1 MADRPIRTLN
11 TAARRP
17 FGAGP
22 RASHGNLMANY
33 LLDIFGQVERNGL
46 PRDAALD
53 LLRHYRRSGC
63 VDDTGAVRWLHA
75 PADAAR
81 RANGGAR
88 ALLYCALTGREFF
101 LADHRVD
108 GVRVLPAA
116 AYFEFVRAALRH
128 AGFASAEG
136 FALTHVSLERPLA
149 IDGDGD
155 DADRLLVVELL
166 ADARGRIGFTIASTG
181 RALAEVAP
189 CLDASPRAVLA
200 ADADLSVHC
209 TGVYLPDPMRGV
221 DADTEIETEA
231 ETEANAPDARSG
243 APVYD
248 ADACY
253 RFMAARGFEYGARQR
268 ALRRIVLHG
277 PHRLHADLALPA
289 PLAASLPTMS
299 LHPSLLDGAL
309 QAAAGFYLAD
319 PGAAEPGLPFAVDEI
334 AVWRACEPRMRARVT
349 RHATDAGAT
358 TRLDVAL
365 YGTDGRLCVALKGL
379 TSRTRRARASRDD
392 ALLLARPEWR
402 DEPLTADARAARQP
416 ARHRIL
422 LVGDLGR
429 VGEGIAPGEA
439 GAADALA
446 AALQARWPAG
456 SARPEII
463 RVECGPA
470 PECDDPIEASLR
482 MKHCLQ
488 DCFATPLRS
497 SERLLVAIDD
507 ASPLVRSAHAM
518 LKCVAAEYPECE
530 TRCVAWASRAGVGE
544 IADALVDEA
553 LARDSADYVRY
564 AARREAKRWAPLA
577 ADALAP
583 AHGWR
588 DGGRYLI
595 SGGTGHLG
603 LAFAHD
609 IATSVASPRLF
620 LLGRGDSDALDARQQ
635 ARLREIADAGAHV
648 TRYRVDV
655 TDADALADVVAHI
668 EREHGPLHGVLHAAG
683 VAEDGLLVNK
693 TDETWRHVMRP
704 KVLGAANLDR
714 VTRHM
719 PLDCFVLFSSGS
731 AVFGNV
737 GQSDYAAANAYLAA
751 YAERRHV
758 EVESGRARGRS
769 LCIHWPLWDGGMA
782 AAMADAER
790 LHRATGM
797 RPMDAALGVEA
808 LHRALAAPCVELVAA
823 AGDRRRLERSLTGAA
838 DAELAEAGSANA
850 GVAPAPERSRADVAA
865 LRGAAARL
873 LQRIVAG
880 ELKLPPEQLRTDQPL
895 DQYGIDSVDMMKATR
910 ELEKTFGILPKT
922 LFFQYPSID
931 ELAVHFAERHFAV
944 LAAMAAPGAASRTAP
959 TAAPRAVDG
968 LIETPAKAPAEA
980 PIARRAFD
988 ATAPGDAARSDIA
1001 IIGLSGRYPRSADV
1015 AEFWDNLAGGIDA
1028 VREIP
1033 AERWDWR
1040 AFHRDGDGH
1049 RPGAHASRWGGFIDG
1064 VDEFDPLF
1072 FNISP
1077 SEAEIMDPQERL
1089 FLQHAWAALEDAGYS
1104 RGRLARERREREAAG
1119 VGTGAGETGVYVGVM
1134 YSEYIQCANNDPE
1147 RLVGSSYASIANRV
1161 SYALDL
1167 RGPSLAIDTMCSSSL
1182 TCLHLACGELAS
1194 GGIGMALVGGV
1205 NLNLHPNK
1213 YHLLSR
1219 GRFVSPRGR
1228 CHSFGADGD
1237 GYVPS
1242 EGVGVVCVKRLA
1254 DAQRDGDPIYAV
1266 IRGSAINHGGKSQ
1279 GYSVPQPQ
1287 RQQDV
1292 IRQALKQAQVDA
1304 RAISYVEAHG
1314 TGTSLGDPIEIAG
1327 LAGAFSRDTAD
1338 TQFCAIGSV
1347 KSNVGHCEAAAGMAA
1362 LTKVI
1367 GQMRAGELFPSLH
1380 AQRLN
1385 PHIDFAASPFAVVR
1399 ERRPWAGVAGRR
1411 IAAVSSFGAGGS
1423 NAHFVLQDYARPGD
1437 HAIDDEGSG
1446 ACLVPLS
1453 ARTPEQLAQQA
1464 GALARYLAD
1473 CARAPGGAR
1482 PWHRP
1487 PAGLASIAYTLQTGR
1502 EPWEVRVA
1510 FIATSRDE
1518 LLALLNGYLDG
1529 RPDPRRVFS
1538 GTRASGSRL
1547 LPLFGAD
1554 EDSHALVENW
1564 FAKGKHAELLTVWAE
1579 GVDLDW
1585 ERLYDGVGRRR
1596 PRRVNLPT
1604 YPFARER
1611 YWLPVP
1617 DVDAPHAAPERSAG
1631 ADVALAP
1638 SLGYRVPDWERLPA
1652 AAASDAP
1659 ARMAASEPD
1668 VLLCGWDADAAQRL
1682 AACWPA
1688 DRGCIVGAAAHANT
1702 EAVDD
1707 AFVELALAA
1716 FANLQGRIAAAS
1728 GSAVRVQ
1735 LLVPP
1740 GERGELLSALE
1751 AMLLSLAFEYPDF
1764 SGQLVQCGEVT
1775 SDAAARAMREQAE
1788 LAARHPHA
1796 TLLRFHDGE
1805 LSRRVWRETDA
1816 REPAGLPWR
1825 EGGVYLITGGGGAL
1839 GIVLA
1844 RHLAR
1849 EMPSATLVLVGRRA
1863 ASELAGT
1870 PAGESLDTL
1879 RAQGVAVEYR
1889 AADITDRAACEQLVA
1904 DVARMHGA
1912 LHGVFHAAGVT
1923 RDGAASRKT
1932 AQTFGEVLAPK
1943 VAGTVNLDRATR
1955 HLPLDFFVLY
1965 SSLSGAMGNAG
1976 QSDYATANA
1985 FLDRYAARRE
1995 ARAAAGA
2002 CRGRTISIGW
2012 PWWDGDGMAPDGHAA
2027 RLLREAGM
2035 LPLGADDGMRALKCA
2050 LAHAGAHLLVVHG
2063 DAARMRAAAQA
2074 GEASAG
2080 PAGLGTSPAARDGAT
2095 LDARVTDRLRELLG
2109 RLCKLSPQRI
2119 DPRAQFENYGV
2130 DSVRVIHLQQALGK
2144 HYPGIGSALLYEHTT
2159 LASLAAHLVAQHPA
2173 QSRAWACQPEHA
2185 DAAAAPL
2192 VEPPRATG
2200 DDSAGRAASAARV
2213 ICDDAARASANPGDE
2228 DLIAIIGIAGRYP
2241 KAANLAEYW
2250 RNLAGGV
2257 DCIDEIPAERW
2268 SLDGFYVASKEE
2280 ASRTGRSYSKWGG
2293 FIDGFADFDPQF
2305 FSIAPRDAWLM
2316 DPQER
2321 LFLQCAWEALEDAG
2335 YSREALVERHRARAG
2350 VFVGATKTGFELYGP
2365 QFWRQN
2371 KAFLPRTSFGSIA
2384 NRVSYCLDLTG
2395 PSLAI
2400 DTMCSSSLVAIH
2412 EACERLRR
2420 GDCDIAIAGG
2430 VNLYL
2435 HPANYVALCSGHM
2448 LSPEGRCRSF
2458 GADADGFV
2466 PGEGVGAVILKPL
2479 ALARRDGDAIHAV
2492 IRASGINHS
2501 GKTHGYM
2508 VPSPASQQ
2516 ALIRLTL
2523 ARAGC
2528 DAASI
2533 GYLEAH
2539 GTGTALGDPIEFRG
2553 LVRAFGERGAGVQCA
2568 LGSVKSN
2575 IGHLEA
2581 AAGIAALT
2589 KVVLQLRHRKL
2600 VPTLHAGELNP
2611 EIALD
2616 GSGFVMCD
2624 VLRDWTPQPGPDA
2637 PLRAGISSF
2646 GAGGVNAHLIVEQYR
2661 DAEAR
2666 ADADEGAAPAVF
2678 VLSARNADR
2687 LDAYLDRMIAFL
2699 ADGGG
2704 PLTVLCRELQTGRSA
2719 MAERC
2724 AVVCRSTA
2732 ELLDVLRAHRRG
2744 EPLEGFHRGR
2754 VVDADVAADADAV
2767 APADLDAR
2775 ARAWVRGA
2783 DIDWRA
2789 GQAPLRARPA
2799 RAIAMPTYPFK
2810 PQRFW
2815 LDTLAPALALD
2826 VAAGD
2831 AIARAADAATGG
2843 PRASSAGAIRLPA
2856 PRRFIAPGGMLSGA
2870 RVTLMSPVEVARSRS
2885 AAHSPQPD
2893 STARRAPAAEPLI
2906 ARRDD
2911 AHPSLRHVD
2920 LPAGWSAADLV
2931 TRLTELF
2938 ESPVS
2943 DEPVDAVLLHGP
2955 RDGFHHA
2962 LDDVPD
2968 GALARLVAAIGS
2980 APPVVLAALHGDAI
2994 GLGWLIGAACDLL
3007 IVDSGSRYGC
3017 VTPPSGAGEELLSAR
3032 FGARPGAEAMLS
3044 GAVRTGEAWQAANL
3058 GLHAVP
3064 AQAVASE
3071 ALAATQAL
3079 VAGGGRAASLLKT
3092 HWRGAFFS
3100 GAGVLGAP
3108 SSWPVLAD
3116 RAREPELA
3124 DGAAAADSGRPVPL
3138 PHPCVGLTLD
3148 DVGVAIARIS
3158 DPVTRNA
3165 FTPAL
3170 VAAMEA
3176 LVAWAGETPAC
3187 KVLILTGH
3195 GHYFATGGT
3204 REGLQAIQQGNAK
3217 FTDARLYELP
3227 LACPVP
3233 VIAAMQGHA
3242 IGAGWAMG
3250 MTCDAV
3256 LFAEESVYHSPYLSY
3271 GFTPGAGST
3280 LVFPMRLGLDLG
3292 REILLAARP
3301 YKGRELRERLPGLSV
3316 APRGE
3321 VLARARRIAA
3331 QWSAQHTRD
3340 ELIRDKRQALAVLAQ
3355 AMPATIRKELAMHEQ
3370 TFHHNPDVARRIDRA
3385 YGVGSAAPAD
3395 TPSAPAG
3402 DLAALLKSTL
3412 AAEIQLSADE
3422 LDDEAGFVDLGL
3434 DSVTAVTWARTLGR
3448 ALSIEL
3454 TPAHVYQYPSVAKLL
3469 AYLRDATGGL
3479 VVRGDVG
3486 RADAAPT
3493 PEPAPAAAAGMAIVE
3508 IVRQTLATELQ
3519 LDEQDIDAHASF
3531 VDLGL
3536 DSVTAVTWARKL
3548 HERLAVDLSPTQLY
3562 QYPNVA
3568 ALCAH
3573 LADAGAS
3580 AGPDATTR
3588 AAADRAARIAASE
3601 PAPRPA
3607 LQPAPPGIAEP
3618 APAFAT
3624 VQAQLVDR
3632 AGVAR
3637 SLAHELQL
3645 DAAEIDP
3652 RASFVDMGLDS
3663 VTAITWSKALT
3674 AAYGIEVGATDL
3686 YRHPNLDAFVAHLS
3700 RAPRIESERV
3710 AACATAAGGPAVSS
3724 VIHDAPRAAAAEP
3737 SPADACEIAP
3747 PAAGSIPA
3755 PPPTPADAPRRAA
3768 STERVDIA
3776 IIGMAGRFPGA
3787 ADLDAFWRNLVK
3799 GRDSIVEVPPH
3810 RWSLD
3815 RYYDPDPQAKGKTY
3829 SRWIGLL
3836 DDADAFDAEFFGIS
3850 PREAEHMDPQ
3860 QRVFMENCWQAIEH
3874 AGYNPFS
3881 LATQRTGLFV
3891 GCATGDYADLGRR
3904 DEAGAQSF
3912 MGGASSILSAR
3923 MPYFLNLDG
3932 PCLAI
3937 DTACSSALVAVNEA
3951 CNSLLLSNCDLAIA
3965 GGVCVMAGPTLHIL
3979 SSKAGMLSPTGRCRT
3994 FDGAADGFVPG
4005 EGVGTVL
4012 LRRLD
4017 EALAA
4022 GDTIHGVIRGWGINQ
4037 DGRTNGITAPNPD
4050 AQRRLASSVY
4060 RRFGIDPKRIT
4071 MAEAHGTGTKLG
4083 DPIEVRALTE
4093 AFREFGA
4100 GTGYCAIGSVK
4111 SNIGHLALAAGIAG
4125 LLKVVLSLRHRTIPP
4140 TLHCESVNEHID
4152 LARSPF
4158 HVPRVAQ
4165 AWRTVDGAPQ
4175 MACVSS
4181 FGFSGTNAHMVVE
4194 QAPAASPPAI
4204 ADAASREQLVVL
4216 SARRPESLRAAAAR
4230 LRDALVAQ
4238 DAAVSAPRLVDV
4250 AYTLQIGRATF
4261 RHRLAIVASSLAG
4274 LIKRLDGWLAG
4285 GVDSRAGIHE
4295 GTAPAAQA
4303 ADRSAR
4309 IARALA
4315 DGDPHAAAALW
4326 VAGGETGGEARAFD
4340 SLSPRRIALPGYAFV
4355 RSRYWIGGAPSVID
4369 APRSAASIASPALT
4383 TSTASAAS
4391 TASPPSAARGLGK
4404 RIAVIGAGPAGLVMA
4419 KSLLEEGHQ
4428 PDVFERQADL
4438 GGVWL
4443 LHTENKRAGAYRKTR
4458 FQTSKYTSAFSDF
4471 DGAPIDGHFHG
4482 VADMHRYLRDYA
4494 ECFGVTERIRYRTE
4508 VRRVEPH
4515 GEQWRVTTERDG
4527 VAHTG
4532 IYDGVALC
4540 QGLYWKP
4547 WRPEFAGLDTF
4558 RGTVLHSAEYVD
4570 ERCLNGKRVLV
4581 VGNGISGMD
4590 IAEEAARGASQV
4602 IWTMRRPKF
4611 IMPRMTGFV
4620 PNDFQSPASLLAN
4633 VDPAQMME
4641 RVRYSMPE
4649 YFRQYRDSGLLPDL
4663 DDFRRQPVVQI
4674 NDGIVSLVAS
4684 GRVEAVI
4691 DEIEAFDA
4699 HGCRFR
4705 RSGRY
4710 VEIDAVVFC
4719 TGYQIDERLDCL
4731 PDVSMRADF
4740 AMGIFHRER
4749 PSLVSTSCPLPVAYS
4764 GTFFFPEMV
4773 ARWYARLMSGRAD
4786 LAGSELDY
4794 RLDRRHAA
4802 INGPIA
4808 NVVFGLRLGLLPDP
4822 AREFREFWRLV
4833 NLPPFPPIYRL
4844 RGEHAD
4850 PNAAARLA
4858 ALNRRNLTSGS
4869 AGAALDTVRY
4879 RLLAGLGDAALREL
4893 LARGEIDE
4901 NDCRHAGRHAADAI
4915 TLDWKRQYIL
4925 RDDGAAPPGG
4935 EPAAERA
4942 PRPGGPEWDDYRTL
4956 LARLRA
4962 GELDMQGVLHALA
4975 KQDD

>member
-1 MADRPIRTLN
+1 
-11 TAARRP
+11 
-17 FGAGP
+17 
-22 RASHGNLMANY
+22 MANY
-33 LLDIFGQVERNGL
+33 HLDIFGQVERNGL

-75 PADAAR
+75 PPADAAR

-136 FALTHVSLERPLA
+136 FALTHVSLDRPLA

-166 ADARGRIGFTIASTG
+166 ADARGRIGFTLASTG

-189 CLDASPRAVLA
+189 CLDASPRAALA
-200 ADADLSVHC
+200 ADAGLSVHC
-209 TGVYLPDPMRGV
+209 TGVYLPEPMPRV
-221 DADTEIETEA
+221 DAGTEA
-231 ETEANAPDARSG
+231 ETGADTEADAPDARSG

-253 RFMAARGFEYGARQR
+253 RFLAARGFEYGARQR
-268 ALRRIVLHG
+268 ALQRIVLHG

-289 PLAASLPTMS
+289 PLAASLPAMW

-309 QAAAGFYLAD
+309 QAAAGFYLAE
-319 PGAAEPGLPFAVDEI
+319 PVGAEPGLPFAVDEI

-349 RHATDAGAT
+349 RHAADAGAT

-402 DEPLTADARAARQP
+402 DEPLAADARAARQP

-429 VGEGIAPGEA
+429 DGEGIAPGEA

-456 SARPEII
+456 SARPEIV

-470 PECDDPIEASLR
+470 PECDDPIETSLR
-482 MKHCLQ
+482 LKHSLQ
-488 DCFATPLRS
+488 DCFATPLQL

-530 TRCVAWASRAGVGE
+530 TRCVAWAARAGVGE

-564 AARREAKRWAPLA
+564 AARREARRWAPLA
-577 ADALAP
+577 ADAPAP

-595 SGGTGHLG
+595 SGGAGHLG

-609 IATSVASPRLF
+609 IATSVAAPRLF
-620 LLGRGDSDALDARQQ
+620 LLGRGDPDALDARQQ

-648 TRYRVDV
+648 TRHRVDV
-655 TDADALADVVAHI
+655 TDADALAEVVARI

-693 TDETWRHVMRP
+693 TDETWRRVMRP

-751 YAERRHV
+751 YAERRHAA
-758 EVESGRARGRS
+758 VESGRARGRS

-808 LHRALAAPCVELVAA
+808 LRRALAAPCVELVAA

-838 DAELAEAGSANA
+838 DAQLAEAGSANA
-850 GVAPAPERSRADVAA
+850 GAAPAPERSRADAAA

-959 TAAPRAVDG
+959 TAAPRAVEG
-968 LIETPAKAPAEA
+968 LIETPAEAPAEAAAEA

-1015 AEFWDNLAGGIDA
+1015 AEFLGNLAGGVDA

-1119 VGTGAGETGVYVGVM
+1119 IGTGAGETGVYVGVM

-1437 HAIDDEGSG
+1437 DAIDDEGGG

-1482 PWHRP
+1482 HWHRP

-1502 EPWEVRVA
+1502 EPWEARVA

-1547 LPLFGAD
+1547 LPLFSAD
-1554 EDSHALVENW
+1554 QDSHALVENW

-1585 ERLYDGVGRRR
+1585 ARLYDGVGRRR

-1617 DVDAPHAAPERSAG
+1617 DVDTPHAAPERSGGAG
-1631 ADVALAP
+1631 IAAAP
-1638 SLGYRVPDWERLPA
+1638 SLGYRVPDWERLPD
-1652 AAASDAP
+1652 AAASDAR
-1659 ARMAASEPD
+1659 ARMAESEPD

-1688 DRGCIVGAAAHANT
+1688 DCGHIVGAAAHADT
-1702 EAVDD
+1702 EAIDE
-1707 AFVELALAA
+1707 AFTELALAV
-1716 FANLQGRIAAAS
+1716 FANLQARLAAAS
-1728 GSAVRVQ
+1728 GAAVRVQ

-1751 AMLLSLAFEYPDF
+1751 AMLLSLAFEYPGF
-1764 SGQLVQCGEVT
+1764 AGQLVLCGEVT

-1796 TLLRFHDGE
+1796 TLVRFHDGE

-1816 REPAGLPWR
+1816 REPAGSPWR

-1870 PAGESLDTL
+1870 PAGASLDTL

-1889 AADITDRAACEQLVA
+1889 AADISDRAACEQLVA
-1904 DVARMHGA
+1904 DVARAHGA
-1912 LHGVFHAAGVT
+1912 LHGVFHAAGVA

-1932 AQTFGEVLAPK
+1932 AQTLREVLAPK

-2050 LAHAGAHLLVVHG
+2050 LAHAGEHLLVVHG

-2074 GEASAG
+2074 GEASAV
-2080 PAGLGTSPAARDGAT
+2080 PAGRGTSPAARDGAD
-2095 LDARVTDRLRELLG
+2095 LDERVTDRLRELLG

-2173 QSRAWACQPEHA
+2173 QSRAWAGEPEHA
-2185 DAAAAPL
+2185 DAPAAPEA
-2192 VEPPRATG
+2192 EPPRATG
-2200 DDSAGRAASAARV
+2200 GDNVRRA
-2213 ICDDAARASANPGDE
+2213 IGGDAARAAANPGDE

-2268 SLDGFYVASKEE
+2268 SLDGFYVADKDE

-2293 FIDGFADFDPQF
+2293 FLDGFADFDPQF

-2458 GADADGFV
+2458 GAGADGFV

-2553 LVRAFGERGAGVQCA
+2553 LVQAFGERGAGVQCA

-2600 VPTLHAGELNP
+2600 VPTLHAAELNP

-2624 VLRDWTPQPGPDA
+2624 MLRDWTPQPGPDA

-2661 DAEAR
+2661 DAEADAAAR
-2666 ADADEGAAPAVF
+2666 NGADEGAAPAVF

-2704 PLTVLCRELQTGRSA
+2704 PLTALCRELQTGRSA

-2724 AVVCRSTA
+2724 AVVCRSTT
-2732 ELLDVLRAHRRG
+2732 ELLEVLRAHRRG
-2744 EPLEGFHRGR
+2744 EPVEGFHCGR
-2754 VVDADVAADADAV
+2754 IVDVDVAADADAV
-2767 APADLDAR
+2767 APDDLDAC

-2783 DIDWRA
+2783 DIDWRV
-2789 GQAPLRARPA
+2789 GQAPPCARPA
-2799 RAIAMPTYPFK
+2799 RAIAVPTYPFK

-2831 AIARAADAATGG
+2831 AVARAADAATGG
-2843 PRASSAGAIRLPA
+2843 PHASCAGAIRLPA
-2856 PRRFIAPGGMLSGA
+2856 PRRFIAPGGMLSDA
-2870 RVTLMSPVEVARSRS
+2870 RITLMSPAEAARSRS

-2931 TRLTELF
+2931 ARLTELF
-2938 ESPVS
+2938 ELFERPVS
-2943 DEPVDAVLLHGP
+2943 GEPVDAVLLHGP

-2968 GALARLVAAIGS
+2968 GALARLVAAIGG
-2980 APPVVLAALHGDAI
+2980 APPVVLAALPGDAI

-3017 VTPPSGAGEELLSAR
+3017 ATPPSGAAEELLSAR
-3032 FGARPGAEAMLS
+3032 FGARPGAAAMLS
-3044 GAVRTGEAWQAANL
+3044 GAVRTGETWQAANL

-3064 AQAVASE
+3064 AQAMGGE

-3079 VAGGGRAASLLKT
+3079 VAGGGRAASLLKA
-3092 HWRGAFFS
+3092 HWRGVFFS
-3100 GAGVLGAP
+3100 EAGALGAP

-3116 RAREPELA
+3116 RAHEPELA
-3124 DGAAAADSGRPVPL
+3124 DVAAAADSGRPVAL
-3138 PHPCVGLTLD
+3138 PHSCVELTLD
-3148 DVGVAIARIS
+3148 DAGVAVARIS
-3158 DPVTRNA
+3158 DPATRNA

-3176 LVAWAGETPAC
+3176 VVAWASETPGC

-3204 REGLQAIQQGNAK
+3204 REGLQAIQQGTAK

-3250 MTCDAV
+3250 MACDAV

-3292 REILLAARP
+3292 REILLGARP

-3331 QWSAQHTRD
+3331 QWSAQRTRN
-3340 ELIRDKRQALAVLAQ
+3340 ELIRDKRQALAALAQ
-3355 AMPATIRKELAMHEQ
+3355 AMPGAIRKELAMHEQ

-3385 YGVGSAAPAD
+3385 YGVGATPAAD
-3395 TPSAPAG
+3395 MPSAPAR

-3412 AAEIQLSADE
+3412 AAEIQLSAGE

-3469 AYLRDATGGL
+3469 AYLREATDG
-3479 VVRGDVG
+3479 VAVRGDVG
-3486 RADAAPT
+3486 GADAVPAAAPAPGPKPQPT
-3493 PEPAPAAAAGMAIVE
+3493 LEPTPAAAAGIAIVE
-3508 IVRQTLATELQ
+3508 IVRQTLAAELQ
-3519 LDEQDIDAHASF
+3519 LDAQDIDAHASF
-3531 VDLGL
+3531 VDMGL

-3562 QYPNVA
+3562 QHPNVA

-3573 LADAGAS
+3573 LSDAGAS
-3580 AGPDATTR
+3580 AGPDAAAH
-3588 AAADRAARIAASE
+3588 AAADRAARTAASE
-3601 PAPRPA
+3601 PASRPA
-3607 LQPAPPGIAEP
+3607 LQPAPPSIAAQ
-3618 APAFAT
+3618 APALAT
-3624 VQAQLVDR
+3624 VQA
-3632 AGVAR
+3632 
-3637 SLAHELQL
+3637 
-3645 DAAEIDP
+3645 P
-3652 RASFVDMGLDS
+3652 
-3663 VTAITWSKALT
+3663 
-3674 AAYGIEVGATDL
+3674 
-3686 YRHPNLDAFVAHLS
+3686 
-3700 RAPRIESERV
+3700 
-3710 AACATAAGGPAVSS
+3710 PAV
-3724 VIHDAPRAAAAEP
+3724 
-3737 SPADACEIAP
+3737 
-3747 PAAGSIPA
+3747 GSTPE

-3768 STERVDIA
+3768 SAERVDIA

-3787 ADLDAFWRNLVK
+3787 ADLDAFWRNLVE

-3815 RYYDPDPQAKGKTY
+3815 RHYDPDPQAKGKTY

-3860 QRVFMENCWQAIEH
+3860 QRVFMENCWHAIEH

-3951 CNSLLLSNCDLAIA
+3951 CNSLLLGNCDLAIA

-4050 AQRRLASSVY
+4050 AQRRLASGVY
-4060 RRFGIDPKRIT
+4060 RRFGIDPKRIM

-4093 AFREFGA
+4093 AFREFDA

-4165 AWRTVDGAPQ
+4165 AWRTADGAPR

-4194 QAPAASPPAI
+4194 QAPAAAPPAI

-4274 LIKRLDGWLAG
+4274 LIERLDGWLAG
-4285 GVDSRAGIHE
+4285 GVDPRAGIHE
-4295 GTAPAAQA
+4295 GAAPAAQA

-4340 SLSPRRIALPGYAFV
+4340 GLSPRRIALPGYAFV
-4355 RSRYWIGGAPSVID
+4355 KSRYWIGGAPPVID
-4369 APRSAASIASPALT
+4369 PPHSAASIASPALT
-4383 TSTASAAS
+4383 AS
-4391 TASPPSAARGLGK
+4391 TASTASTARGLGK

-4419 KSLLEEGHQ
+4419 KSLLEEGHR

-4471 DGAPIDGHFHG
+4471 DGAPVDGHFHG

-4494 ECFGVTERIRYRTE
+4494 ECFGVTERIRYRTV

-4515 GEQWRVTTERDG
+4515 GEQWCVATERDG

-4558 RGTVLHSAEYVD
+4558 RGTILHSAEYVD
-4570 ERCLNGKRVLV
+4570 ERCLNGKRVLI

-4649 YFRQYRDSGLLPDL
+4649 YFRQYQDSGLLPDL

-4773 ARWYARLMSGRAD
+4773 ARWYARVMSGRAD

-4901 NDCRHAGRHAADAI
+4901 DDCRHAGRHAADAI

-4942 PRPGGPEWDDYRTL
+4942 PSPGSPEWDDYRTL